1 MKNGVKLIMSHV
13 RDVKVVHSIDKR
25 VFISVPLYF
34 EKGMIFQSAR
44 IDCGELI
51 IEGKMPTQS
60 LSNTSHHPSASSE
73 AFHHEML

>member
-60 LSNTSHHPSASSE
+60 LSNTSQKAFSSSE
-73 AFHHEML
+73 VSHHELL